1 MNKLTD
7 VNTIKEI
14 PYILIGVVA
23 SLIAANII
31 SINWPLSIFA
41 IVLLCLFLYI
51 IYSFLRNVNGEL
63 KILKDKIDKDVYQ
76 ALNVATSAIYKD
88 NINLSDKE
96 KREKIEKEFISDS
109 SKINRDIKRL
119 KKSLLILILG
129 IICSNSQLNTC
140 VRNHFSKDS
149 VINGVVLDKDSI
161 INNNLDGINHSKIL
175 KNDFVYTIPFE
186 KRIDSLITNK

>member
-161 INNNLDGINHSKIL
+161 INNNLDGINHSKLL
-175 KNDFVYTIPFE
+175 KNDFVDTIPFE